1 MDKDTKVTAMIPAH
15 DVERAVKWYAD
26 KLGFKP
32 DSQDEYGAVYQF
44 NGVRA
49 FLYMSDYAGTAGH
62 TVLSFDSDDLAAD
75 MDTMRKRGVEFID
88 YDLPGLK
95 TDNGVA
101 SFGPM
106 RNSWARDSEGNIL
119 GFVQGMW

>member
-1 MDKDTKVTAMIPAH
+1 MDNNTNVTAMIPAR
-15 DVERAVKWYAD
+15 DVERAVKWYAE
-26 KLGFKP
+26 KLGFSP
-32 DSQDEYGAVYQF
+32 VSQDEYGAVYQF
-44 NGVRA
+44 NGVKA
-49 FLYMSDYAGTAGH
+49 FLYASDYAGSAGH
-62 TVLSFDSDDLAAD
+62 TILSFDSADLSAD
-75 MDTMRKRGVEFID
+75 MDAMRTKGVEFID

-95 TDNGVA
+95 TENGVA